1 MSPDNEAVSGS
12 VNSVRCVRHGLANV
26 LRDVSLTTL
35 ALAIPLGW
43 SLYQT
48 GQGVAYFVEGIAA
61 HRSPGVLHGG
71 SFFPVSGG
79 IAGGP
84 LTWVV
89 GGRILT
95 FDQLVMGL
103 IELGLVLAVAIYV
116 RHIAQS
122 QVDDRSTG
130 ALTVDQHTT

>member
-1 MSPDNEAVSGS
+1 MCPDTDAVSGS
-12 VNSVRCVRHGLANV
+12 VNSVRCVKQGLANV

-35 ALAIPLGW
+35 ALAIALGW

-61 HRSPGVLHGG
+61 HRSGSLNGG
-71 SFFPVSGG
+71 SFVPVSGG
-79 IAGGP
+79 VAGGP

-89 GGRILT
+89 GGRLLT

-116 RHIAQS
+116 RHITRS
-122 QVDDRSTG
+122 QVDDGSTR
-130 ALTVDQHTT
+130 ALTVNQHTT